1 MFTWLES
8 TSYAE
13 WIQVSLWGWAIM
25 LVLHA
30 VGTATI
36 VGVNFVVGLRLVGF
50 FRPIPCTSLN
60 QLINLAWFAL
70 FANLVSG
77 FSLFMS
83 NASNYVTDIWFLMK
97 MALVVIASLAT
108 WQVQKA
114 LKQDG
119 ADWDSS
125 GAVSATGLRLA
136 ISTLA
141 LYSLTVIVARLIA
154 YLGRY

>member
-25 LVLHA
+25 LVMHA

-36 VGVNFVVGLRLVGF
+36 VGVNFVAGLRVAGF
-50 FRPIPCTSLN
+50 FRPIPTTSLST
-60 QLINLAWFAL
+60 LINLSWVAL
-70 FANLVSG
+70 AFNLFSG

-83 NASNYVTDIWFLMK
+83 NATNYMADMTFIAK
-97 MALVVIASLAT
+97 MLLVVIASVAT
-108 WQVQKA
+108 WQLQKA
-114 LKQDG
+114 LKQNG

-136 ISTLA
+136 LATLV
-141 LYSLTVIVARLIA
+141 LYSITVVVARLIA
-154 YLGRY
+154 YL

>member
-25 LVLHA
+25 LVMHA

-36 VGVNFVVGLRLVGF
+36 VGVNFVAGLRVAGF
-50 FRPIPCTSLN
+50 FRPIPTTSLSS
-60 QLINLAWFAL
+60 LINIAWVALAFNL
-70 FANLVSG
+70 FSG

-83 NASNYVTDIWFLMK
+83 NASNYMADMSFIAK
-97 MALVVIASLAT
+97 MLLVIIASIAT
-108 WQVQKA
+108 WQLQKA
-114 LKQDG
+114 LKQNG

-125 GAVSATGLRLA
+125 GAISATGLRLA
-136 ISTLA
+136 IGVLV

-154 YLGRY
+154 YL

>member
-1 MFTWLES
+1 MFTWLEA

-13 WIQVSLWGWAIM
+13 WIRVSLWGWAIM

-36 VGVNFVVGLRLVGF
+36 VGINFVVGLRLVGF
-50 FRPIPCTSLN
+50 FRPIPTTSLST
-60 QLINLAWFAL
+60 LINISWAALALNF
-70 FANLVSG
+70 VTG

-83 NASNYVTDIWFLMK
+83 NATNYMADITFLAK
-97 MALVVIASLAT
+97 MLLVVIASIAT
-108 WQVQKA
+108 WQLQKA
-114 LKQDG
+114 LKQNG
-119 ADWDSS
+119 AAWDSS

-136 ISTLA
+136 IAILM

-154 YLGRY
+154 YL

>member
-36 VGVNFVVGLRLVGF
+36 IGINFVAGLRLVGL
-50 FRPIPCTSLN
+50 FRPIPVTALSA
-60 QLINLAWFAL
+60 LINISWAALALNL
-70 FANLVSG
+70 FSG

-83 NASNYVTDIWFLMK
+83 NASNYMEDMSFIAK
-97 MALVVIASLAT
+97 MLLVIIASVAT
-108 WQVQKA
+108 WQMQKA
-114 LKQDG
+114 LKKNG

-125 GAVSATGLRLA
+125 GAISATGLRIAVGVLV
-136 ISTLA
+136 

-154 YLGRY
+154 YL

>member
-1 MFTWLES
+1 VFTWLES

-36 VGVNFVVGLRLVGF
+36 VGINFVAGLRLVGF
-50 FRPIPCTSLN
+50 FRPIPTTSLSA
-60 QLINLAWFAL
+60 LINLAWAAL
-70 FANLVSG
+70 ALNFVTG

-83 NASNYVTDIWFLMK
+83 NATNYMADITFLAK
-97 MALVVIASLAT
+97 MLLVVIASIAT
-108 WQVQKA
+108 WQLQKA
-114 LKQDG
+114 LKQNG
-119 ADWDSS
+119 AAWDSS

-136 ISTLA
+136 IAILV

-154 YLGRY
+154 YL

>member
-36 VGVNFVVGLRLVGF
+36 VGINYVVGLRLIGL
-50 FRPIPCTSLN
+50 FRPIPVTALSA
-60 QLINLAWFAL
+60 LINISWAALALNL
-70 FANLVSG
+70 FSG

-83 NASNYVTDIWFLMK
+83 NASGYMEDNSFLLK
-97 MALVVIASLAT
+97 MALVVVASLAT
-108 WQVQKA
+108 WQLQKA
-114 LKQDG
+114 LKQNG
-119 ADWDSS
+119 AAWDS
-125 GAVSATGLRLA
+125 ADAISATTLRLA
-136 ISTLA
+136 IGSLV
-141 LYSLTVIVARLIA
+141 LYSFTVVVARLIA
-154 YLGRY
+154 YL

>member
-36 VGVNFVVGLRLVGF
+36 VGINFVAGLRLVGF
-50 FRPIPCTSLN
+50 FRPIPTTSLST
-60 QLINLAWFAL
+60 LINISWAALALNF
-70 FANLVSG
+70 VTG

-83 NASNYVTDIWFLMK
+83 NATNYMADITFLAK
-97 MALVVIASLAT
+97 MLLVVIASIAT
-108 WQVQKA
+108 WQLQKA
-114 LKQDG
+114 LKQNG
-119 ADWDSS
+119 AAWDSA

-136 ISTLA
+136 IGALV
-141 LYSLTVIVARLIA
+141 LYSFLIVVSRLVA
-154 YLGRY
+154 YL

>member
-36 VGVNFVVGLRLVGF
+36 VGVNFVAGLRVAGF
-50 FRPIPCTSLN
+50 FRPIPTTSLSA
-60 QLINLAWFAL
+60 LINISWAALALNL
-70 FANLVSG
+70 FSG

-83 NASNYVTDIWFLMK
+83 NASNYMADMSFIAK
-97 MALVVIASLAT
+97 MLLVIIASVST
-108 WQVQKA
+108 WQLQKA
-114 LKQDG
+114 LKQNG
-119 ADWDSS
+119 AAWDSS
-125 GAVSATGLRLA
+125 GAVSATGLRIA
-136 ISTLA
+136 IATLM
-141 LYSLTVIVARLIA
+141 LYSLTVVVARLIA
-154 YLGRY
+154 YL

>member
-36 VGVNFVVGLRLVGF
+36 IGINFVAGLRLVGF
-50 FRPIPCTSLN
+50 FRPIPTTSLST
-60 QLINLAWFAL
+60 LINISWAALALNL
-70 FANLVSG
+70 FTG

-83 NASNYVTDIWFLMK
+83 NATNYMANYTFIAK
-97 MALVVIASLAT
+97 MLLVIIASLAT
-108 WQVQKA
+108 WQLQKA
-114 LKQDG
+114 LKQNG
-119 ADWDSS
+119 AAWDSA
-125 GAVSATGLRLA
+125 GAVSATGLRIA
-136 ISTLA
+136 IGVLV

-154 YLGRY
+154 YL

>member
-36 VGVNFVVGLRLVGF
+36 VGINFVAGLRLVGF
-50 FRPIPCTSLN
+50 FRPIPTTSLSA
-60 QLINLAWFAL
+60 LINLAWAAL
-70 FANLVSG
+70 ALNFVTG

-83 NASNYVTDIWFLMK
+83 NATNYMADITFLAK
-97 MALVVIASLAT
+97 MLLVVIASIAT
-108 WQVQKA
+108 WQLQKA
-114 LKQDG
+114 LKQNG
-119 ADWDSS
+119 AAWDSS

-136 ISTLA
+136 IAILV

-154 YLGRY
+154 YL